1 MEVYF
6 WVLESQTNRALSHL
20 TGRTLQNVQYGG
32 VRNTLSCIAFIKKSD
47 LKNKVTKRNN
57 DLRTIMSGGKASQQ
71 FKELKEILKET
82 KQGIL
87 VLKLKIKNNHNEL
100 MERISK
106 VEDTA
111 WKASVF
117 SFKMSMTLQKW
128 MSKMIECGRTIN
140 SNKSRNQE
148 GTGDNET
155 ASPTE
160 GNTN

>member
-57 DLRTIMSGGKASQQ
+57 DLQTIMSGGEASQQ

-82 KQGIL
+82 KQRIL

-106 VEDTA
+106 
-111 WKASVF
+111 
-117 SFKMSMTLQKW
+117 
-128 MSKMIECGRTIN
+128 G
-140 SNKSRNQE
+140 E
-148 GTGDNET
+148 GTSSKALDIDLQDTDDIKKMDEQHDQMRD
-155 ASPTE
+155 E
-160 GNTN
+160 L